1 MSWVRSTHILTD
13 TAHCFLYFR
22 VFFQVK
28 FSVVFPVNA
37 SFPLYTCV
45 SFKVYLSLC
54 EVQLTNEE
62 AYKL

>member
-1 MSWVRSTHILTD
+1 MTGVRSTHILTD
-13 TAHCFLYFR
+13 TTHCFLYFP

-54 EVQLTNEE
+54 EVQLTDEE